1 MSTGAILLAGGRARR
16 LDGVAKPLLEV
27 GGRSLLSRA
36 IAAVADSDPLT
47 IVGDAASGYD
57 QRAWVREEPAFA
69 GPAAAVVAGLRS
81 WPRDPEWTFV
91 LACDLP
97 AVAEA
102 TRRLRAARDLVPHD
116 TDGLCLADVSS
127 RPQWLTG
134 LYRTAPLRRAA
145 EAMADEGRDA
155 AVRDLFADA
164 AIAVIPA
171 PADETDD
178 VDTWDD
184 LTRARARYG
193 DAVAD
198 DEEER

>member
-16 LDGVAKPLLEV
+16 LDGVAKPLLDV

-36 IAAVADSDPLT
+36 IAAVADCDPLT
-47 IVGDAASGYD
+47 IVGERAPGYG
-57 QRAWVREEPAFA
+57 QHAWVREEPAFA

-102 TRRLRAARDLVPHD
+102 TGRLRAARELVPPG
-116 TDGLCLADVSS
+116 TEGLCLADPSS

-134 LYRTAPLRRAA
+134 LYRTAALRRGA
-145 EAMADEGRDA
+145 EAMADGGRDA
-155 AVRDLFADA
+155 AVRDLVADT

-184 LTRARARYG
+184 LNRARARYG